1 MEQKE
6 NKKKRVNMWHWN
18 QPEQG
23 MSIEDCEQLVV
34 FSFKNWIIKNSLNA
48 LVNWS
53 KFFLPKFTST
63 KAAISFGDK

>member
-23 MSIEDCEQLVV
+23 MSIEVA
-34 FSFKNWIIKNSLNA
+34 NSWWMNSACRSRKHRLTRRWQSYCVEA
-48 LVNWS
+48 R
-53 KFFLPKFTST
+53 
-63 KAAISFGDK
+63 GDLF

>member
-1 MEQKE
+1 MEA
-6 NKKKRVNMWHWN
+6 NRLMFAYA
-18 QPEQG
+18 
-23 MSIEDCEQLVV
+23 VV